1 MESFGYE
8 NHYKVLNSKE
18 FGIPQSRNRVFV
30 VSILKGQTLFNNDF
44 NFDNLEKTEMKPLKS
59 FLEKEVDKSYY
70 ITQNSMKKAIE
81 TGKIKIID
89 NVCET
94 ITTKQF
100 R

>member
-1 MESFGYE
+1 MENLGYV
-8 NHYKVLNSKE
+8 NHYKVLNSKN

-44 NFDNLEKTEMKPLKS
+44 DFENLEEVPMEPLKS
-59 FLEKEVDKSYY
+59 FLDKEVPKNYY

-81 TGKIKIID
+81 TGKIKIVD
-89 NVCET
+89 NICET